1 MIAKLKVSTLDI
13 KFSSNMEMSTDVNL
27 CNNYQKENSCY
38 RVSLLFNVLFSEH
51 VIVQNSL
58 ATVKGNTNKL
68 RPTVTAFPWH
78 GFEVTITSER
88 IRTPLG

>member
-1 MIAKLKVSTLDI
+1 M
-13 KFSSNMEMSTDVNL
+13 
-27 CNNYQKENSCY
+27 
-38 RVSLLFNVLFSEH
+38 LFNVLFSEH